1 MSWQRTAV
9 FLAALAFV
17 PSIANAQQGPRDR
30 AARSLITDA
39 VEEYQNLEID
49 RSLERLQNAVRTCAN
64 NGCSPAMTA
73 RVHMAIGI
81 VQVGGQQNTSAGVE
95 SMVRALQLDAN
106 AQPDAMLALP
116 TAMPALV
123 GPEAA
128 INAMHY
134 NQIVSLPAAERDAF
148 IREKRAEYAAD
159 IEVYSAAADTMAV
172 EAVVQPE
179 ELRGE
184 LIRRFALYARKRAEV
199 FEKRNPVHPV

>member
-17 PSIANAQQGPRDR
+17 PSTANAQQGPRDR

-81 VQVGGQQNTSAGVE
+81 VQVGGQQNTTAGVE

-106 AQPDAMLALP
+106 AQPDAMLV
-116 TAMPALV
+116 T
-123 GPEAA
+123 PE
-128 INAMHY
+128 I
-134 NQIVSLPAAERDAF
+134 
-148 IREKRAEYAAD
+148 
-159 IEVYSAAADTMAV
+159 SAAFRQAQGQVAGGGRTPPV
-172 EAVVQPE
+172 NTPPVNTP
-179 ELRGE
+179 RRPSSGGE
-184 LIRRFALYARKRAEV
+184 LLHTPAPEQLANTPLPVYVEPSATFSVEHVYVCLLYTSPSPRD
-199 FEKRNPVHPV
+199 